1 MFLFVLNK
9 VQRPRHNFF
18 NPPFSV
24 SLHGRGTCVTFE
36 SEICEWRSSLEK
48 PPIYRNTTAELGP
61 LIFPVMETSQ
71 KKRNICFIA
80 LNAVSVLLSPPA
92 STHWA
97 ASILNNHPD
106 WCGPLC
112 HKLPIFSVCRINYQS
127 GGSSKVWYQRALF
140 GRRVGGVGLAGH

>member
-1 MFLFVLNK
+1 MWDTEKCHDETHAFQPRAHTAPEMYLGRNLCRGLQKRVLPKFEGSIRLYRNGAVFLFVLNK

-92 STHWA
+92 STH
-97 ASILNNHPD
+97 
-106 WCGPLC
+106 
-112 HKLPIFSVCRINYQS
+112 
-127 GGSSKVWYQRALF
+127 
-140 GRRVGGVGLAGH
+140 